1 VLNEGTLVL
10 EGVTLAEVV
19 ELVVEVLVNLS
30 AGTVLD
36 KKAAEDTLA
45 AHPKDLTARAV
56 STWKSMTRRPS
67 RSGERSASWREATVL
82 GMASAP
88 PPKANL
94 QALPS

>member
-45 AHPKDLTARAV
+45 AHPKDLTARAI
-56 STWKSMTRRPS
+56 STWKSMTRRSS
-67 RSGERSASWREATVL
+67 RSGEGSA
-82 GMASAP
+82 
-88 PPKANL
+88 
-94 QALPS
+94 